1 MKKYLPKKLQK
12 LVEFYDVESGMSD
25 FEDHMISLY
34 NGWCFDEEGTHVF
47 GEDNLPEVIKSLKNR
62 VHLCHC
68 LECEKRV

>member
-47 GEDNLPEVIKSLKNR
+47 GEDSFDEVVISLKNR
-62 VHLCHC
+62 IHICHC
-68 LECEKRV
+68 TSCEKNL